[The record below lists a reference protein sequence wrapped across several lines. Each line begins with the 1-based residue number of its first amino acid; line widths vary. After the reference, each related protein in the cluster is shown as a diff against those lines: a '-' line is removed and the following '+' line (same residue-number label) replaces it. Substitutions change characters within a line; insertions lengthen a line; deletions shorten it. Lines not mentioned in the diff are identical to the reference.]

1 MIKISVA
8 SYDNVVPSV
17 PVSAL
22 FGRERKTI
30 GRRNDNFLVLP
41 DPAHEVSRF
50 QAAVWS
56 DNSGHFMINLS
67 DATPIYINGQEFI
80 AGNESA
86 IRAGDRILIGR
97 YLLEVQKVADEAGD
111 GAEPQIS
118 TPDAAA
124 AQPPRQPSA
133 PAPAPAAEPPQ
144 VLPLELLATQVEHTL
159 ILSTDEVASL
169 MAQAAPAAQAPPAA
183 APDPLEA
190 AFVMPEAEPEPEP
203 GPAHAGA
210 AGARADGAPPESADL
225 AALKAAFLRGA
236 RIPRDAISAEWTPE
250 LMELLGKLMAGSV
263 QGAIDLLT
271 LRSLV
276 KQVVKADVTQVV
288 VRNNNPL
295 KFFPDSQTVLTQMLR
310 KKMPGFMEPLE
321 AIDDAYHDL
330 RGHQMG
336 VVAGTRASMDAM
348 MQRLDPDKLDAGLEA
363 PSALD
368 GLMPSRRKAM
378 LWDLYV
384 QSYEAIA
391 GDAQDNFKTLF
402 GADFLAAYEKEVE
415 NFNDRAARRG

>member
-8 SYDNVVPSV
+8 SYDNVVPAV

-67 DATPIYINGQEFI
+67 DATPIFINGQEFI

-97 YLLEVQKVADEAGD
+97 YLLEVQKVADEAGEN
-111 GAEPQIS
+111 AEPQIKAPEAAP
-118 TPDAAA
+118 TP
-124 AQPPRQPSA
+124 A
-133 PAPAPAAEPPQ
+133 PQVRAPEPAPAAAPPQ
-144 VLPLELLATQVEHTL
+144 VLPLELLTAQVERTI
-159 ILSTDEVASL
+159 ILSNEEAAAL
-169 MAQAAPAAQAPPAA
+169 MAQAAAAAPA

-190 AFVMPEAEPEPEP
+190 AFALPEAEPAPAPEAAPAPVLEPEP
-203 GPAHAGA
+203 QPEA
-210 AGARADGAPPESADL
+210 AAPESADL

-310 KKMPGFMEPLE
+310 K
-321 AIDDAYHDL
+321 
-330 RGHQMG
+330 
-336 VVAGTRASMDAM
+336 
-348 MQRLDPDKLDAGLEA
+348 
-363 PSALD
+363 
-368 GLMPSRRKAM
+368 
-378 LWDLYV
+378 
-384 QSYEAIA
+384 
-391 GDAQDNFKTLF
+391 
-402 GADFLAAYEKEVE
+402 
-415 NFNDRAARRG
+415 